1 MVSNL
6 KVHSSSLQLTI
17 STSQA
22 PSKKAGKKVAATQ
35 KKGGTSTGATKF
47 VKVRNCNYI
56 YLKVELIWYTR
67 RTGRR
72 VSRRS
77 KLACPI

>member
-6 KVHSSSLQLTI
+6 KMHSSSLQLTI
-17 STSQA
+17 STLQA

-47 VKVRNCNYI
+47 VKVRNCNHI
-56 YLKVELIWYTR
+56 L
-67 RTGRR
+67 
-72 VSRRS
+72 
-77 KLACPI
+77 